1 MLNSI
6 EWLVVGLIGVAI
18 IVWGPAK
25 ISDIAKAIS
34 KARKELNQVTHS
46 VNELA
51 AKDANI
57 KSKSSNNDLRILEAA
72 KNLGISTAGKT
83 REDLNQ
89 EIASKSTKS

>member
-51 AKDANI
+51 AKDTNI

>member
-25 ISDIAKAIS
+25 ISDIAKALG
-34 KARKELNQVTHS
+34 KARKELNQVTNS

-51 AKDANI
+51 AKDTNI
-57 KSKSSNNDLRILEAA
+57 KSKSSNNDQRILEAA

-83 REDLNQ
+83 RADLNQ
-89 EIASKSTKS
+89 EIASKSPKS